1 MRLSSAENKKL
12 LHLLDGVEHL
22 FEFEAMVAED
32 RVGEVVKVRFT
43 GFAPVLLS
51 VFACGSSLDDLV
63 ASAVDARH
71 RLPPPLRIVGHGGWV
86 ELGRTRP

>member
-1 MRLSSAENKKL
+1 
-12 LHLLDGVEHL
+12 
-22 FEFEAMVAED
+22 MVAEH
-32 RVGEVVKVRFT
+32 RVGEIVKVRFT

-71 RLPPPLRIVGHGGWV
+71 RLAEAGETETFKTCSRD
-86 ELGRTRP
+86 GRKT